1 MNELTQEQKFKFR
14 LRMEQESASKIS
26 PKSGVGG
33 VAKQAGLGVLSG
45 LSMNLLDTGNKPM
58 SEIVS
63 GEVGLNAMRGVSAV
77 QNPMDVIKRF
87 SQGGMM
93 SAQVSPQ
100 IQEPTLNSTIGFPT
114 LPQPKGTGET
124 IARGLGGI
132 AGNAIAGAGLERLG
146 RNVPSTI
153 KDYTPDQT
161 VINETIRKFYDE
173 AGKAERI
180 GGYADKKLKTLP
192 KELTRKANTLHA
204 DADRALSA
212 SVDNQFKD
220 AKTAWQSAEANNK
233 VQLTAGD
240 ELGVV
245 EGAIRDLKL
254 SEKNRNFQSP
264 GENNLLDL
272 RNRLYGDFKPIE
284 QQANR
289 NFPNPE
295 LEIQNRDIS
304 IGGAKNF
311 KNKMWAAAGGESHV
325 EAAVM
330 KNHAQ
335 MLDAKGVVGFTGE
348 NGVGRQYGAAFENAM
363 LRKIMSK
370 SNLSGVARGTI
381 TPDSPLFQDMV
392 RADQRFGTKYTEA
405 AQKLYGESIAK
416 KALFEST
423 KKSASGKIEQATMDV
438 KAHQALLKYLEDQ
451 PKGIIQKVL
460 VAAGKHVLRKPLR
473 AMLGH

>member
-1 MNELTQEQKFKFR
+1 MAEFKIRDKATGEVFTIR
-14 LRMEQESASKIS
+14 EKGTEST
-26 PKSGVGG
+26 PKSTIGG
-33 VAKQAGLGVLSG
+33 VASQAGLGALSG

-58 SEIVS
+58 SEVLS
-63 GEVGLNAMRGVSAV
+63 GEVGMNAMRGVSAV

-87 SQGGMM
+87 AQGGMM
-93 SAQVSPQ
+93 SAQASPQ
-100 IQEPTLNSTIGFPT
+100 IQEPTLNSTVGFPT
-114 LPQPKGTGET
+114 LPQPKGTGEQ
-124 IARGLGGI
+124 IARGLGSL
-132 AGNAIAGAGLERLG
+132 AGNAVVGAGLERMG
-146 RNVPSTI
+146 RNTPMSI

-173 AGKAERI
+173 AGKAEKI
-180 GGYADKKLKTLP
+180 SGYAEKKLKTLP
-192 KELTRKANTLHA
+192 KELSQKANTLHA

-212 SVDNQFKD
+212 TVDNQFKD
-220 AKTAWQSAEANNK
+220 AKTAWQAAESNNK

-272 RNRLYGDFKPIE
+272 RNRLYGDFKPVE
-284 QQANR
+284 QQASR

-295 LEIQNRDIS
+295 LEIPNRDIS

-335 MLDAKGVVGFTGE
+335 MLDGKGVVGFTGE

-405 AQKLYGESIAK
+405 AQKLYGESVAK
-416 KALFEST
+416 KSLFEST
-423 KKSASGKIEQATMDV
+423 KKSASGKIEQSNMDV

-460 VAAGKHVLRKPLR
+460 VGVGKHYLRKPLR
-473 AMLGH
+473 AMMGA